1 MQKELD
7 CLIQTGVAQLTR
19 LLINSE
25 TGVSSGTSQAVEAE
39 ENQHVPSA
47 KKTPYF
53 RKNFCQEPFHF
64 PFIWVNA
71 SFPSC
76 FFFFSDNAVNIVN
89 SISSHGRIADRL
101 LSEGLLTP
109 KLLEDLKTEWQREKD
124 NETAHET
131 VGTVTSPLS
140 TKRSKNEMFKAVK
153 RINRKRVK

>member
-1 MQKELD
+1 MERVKRS
-7 CLIQTGVAQLTR
+7 R
-19 LLINSE
+19 L
-25 TGVSSGTSQAVEAE
+25 
-39 ENQHVPSA
+39 
-47 KKTPYF
+47 KKTNMF
-53 RKNFCQEPFHF
+53 RVLRKLPISVRISVKNHFTFH
-64 PFIWVNA
+64 
-71 SFPSC
+71 SFGLTHLSLHI
-76 FFFFSDNAVNIVN
+76 FFSDNAVNIVN

-131 VGTVTSPLS
+131 VSTVTSPLS